1 MNTQSESSGGNGK
14 ARGEAVGQPLS
25 RTDGRAKVTGQAR
38 YTAEAPYP
46 DLCHAFLVQSA
57 IASGRVVQIN
67 TRYAERMP
75 GVLAILTHK
84 NMPRLNPA
92 MVAIDNNQQQGGAGE
107 DWLPLQ
113 DDKIHFSGQHLAV
126 VIADTL
132 EQARHAARQVQIEYA
147 PTPPHSDVQAER
159 RHQFTPTKVW
169 GEETDKSYGD
179 WHQGWR
185 EGVVR
190 VEAVYNTAIQ
200 HHVTMEPHA
209 TVAAWEGDR
218 LTLHETSSWV
228 YGAQK
233 TVATWLD
240 IPPENVRV
248 LAPFVGGSF
257 GCKGPTWPHVALAA
271 VAARKVGR
279 PVRLELTRPQ
289 TFWSNGYRPQI
300 EHRVALSAT
309 RDGKLTSL
317 AHHANAQTAMFDD
330 RVVAPVTKTSRKL
343 YQCANVAT
351 SYRLTPLNMPGPFTM
366 RGPGESP
373 GLFALESAMDELA
386 YALNMDPIELRLRNY
401 AETDPE
407 EDQPWTSKSL
417 RECYEQGAARFGWR
431 SRNPRIGS
439 MKAQDGE
446 TLIGWGMASM
456 AYDAKSAPAKAHAQI
471 YADGRVVVQ
480 SATCDQGTGSY
491 TIMRQIAADALGVSI
506 ENVVFELGDTRMP
519 LAPISAGSM
528 TAASVGSSVQGAC
541 HALRDKLIGLA
552 RANRES
558 PLHNQHEESITLRDG
573 RLFVTSEPTRGESV
587 SALLRRLG
595 LDWVEA
601 TEEVDAA
608 KASKGKTR
616 YSFGAHF
623 AEVQINPHSGEA
635 RVTRYVAAFGAGR
648 ILNPKTARSQLL
660 GGVVWGIGMALH
672 EQTHLDMHL
681 GRLMNH
687 DLSEYHIPVNADIP
701 AIDAFFVEEQDEQV
715 NPLGVKG
722 IGEIGTI
729 GAAAAIANAV
739 YHATGKRVRDLP
751 ITPDKLL

>member
-1 MNTQSESSGGNGK
+1 M
-14 ARGEAVGQPLS
+14 AVGQPLS

-38 YTAEAPYP
+38 YTAEAQYP
-46 DLCHAFLVQSA
+46 DLCHAALVQSA
-57 IASGRVVQIN
+57 IASGRVVSIH
-67 TRYAERMP
+67 TRYAESAP

-84 NMPRLNPA
+84 NMPRLHPA
-92 MVAIDNNQQQGGAGE
+92 LVAIDNNQQQGGAGE

-113 DDKIHFSGQHLAV
+113 DDIIHFSGQHLGV
-126 VIADTL
+126 VVADTL
-132 EQARHAARQVQIEYA
+132 EHARHAAALVRVEYA
-147 PTPPHSDVQAER
+147 PTPPRADMRAER
-159 RHQFTPTKVW
+159 RHQFTPAKVW
-169 GEETDKSYGD
+169 GEETDKGYGD
-179 WHQGWR
+179 WQQGWR
-185 EGVVR
+185 AGVVR

-209 TVAAWEGDR
+209 TVAVWEGDK
-218 LTLHETSSWV
+218 LTLHETSAWV

-240 IPPENVRV
+240 IPPESVRV
-248 LAPFVGGSF
+248 IASFVGGSF

-279 PVRLELTRPQ
+279 PVKLELTRPQ

-300 EHRVALSAT
+300 EHHIALSAT
-309 RDGKLTSL
+309 RDGKLTAL

-343 YQCANVAT
+343 YRCANVAT
-351 SYRLTPLNMPGPFTM
+351 SYRLTPLHMPGPFTM

-386 YALNMDPIELRLRNY
+386 YALNIDPIELRLRNY
-401 AETDPE
+401 AENDPE
-407 EDQPWTSKSL
+407 ENQPWTSKSL
-417 RECYEQGAARFGWR
+417 RECYGQGAARFGWER
-431 SRNPRIGS
+431 RNSQVGG
-439 MKAQDGE
+439 MKGEDGE
-446 TLIGWGMASM
+446 TLVGWGMASM
-456 AYDAKSAPAKAHAQI
+456 AYDAKSAPALAHAQMF
-471 YADGRVVVQ
+471 ADGRVLVQ

-491 TIMRQIAADALGVSI
+491 TIMRQIAADALGVPVES
-506 ENVVFELGDTRMP
+506 VVFELGDTRLP
-519 LAPISAGSM
+519 RAPISAGSM
-528 TAASVGSSVQGAC
+528 TAASVGSAVQGAC
-541 HALRDKLIGLA
+541 HALRDKIIGLA
-552 RANRES
+552 RANADS
-558 PLHNQHEESITLRDG
+558 PLHNAEAEKITLQKG
-573 RLFVTSEPTRGESV
+573 RLFVTSDPAQGELV
-587 SALLRRLG
+587 FALLHRLK

-608 KASKGKTR
+608 KEAKGKTR

-623 AEVQINPHSGEA
+623 AEVQVNPHSGET

-660 GGVVWGIGMALH
+660 GGVIWGIGMALH
-672 EQTHLDMHL
+672 EQTHLDAHL

-701 AIDAFFVEEQDEQV
+701 AIDAFFIEERDAQV

-739 YHATGKRVRDLP
+739 YHATGRRVRDLP